1 MSADDELR
9 NLRRDVQYLR
19 DRQAILDCIASHARG
34 HDRHDT
40 DLITAAYHRDGWD
53 EHGKAVNPGP
63 AYAAWINP
71 VHAAGSR
78 SHLHNVTTHS
88 CEIDGDVAHAE
99 SYVLVGLLNHDG
111 RTARF
116 INGRYLDRLEKR
128 DGTWRIAVRRS
139 TVELMIS
146 ADAALLQN
154 PIFTDQGYSR
164 GTRDRRDLSY
174 VRPLQIDTPAP
185 DTW

>member
-9 NLRRDVQYLR
+9 SLRRDVQYLM

-34 HDRHDT
+34 HDRHDP
-40 DLITAAYHRDGWD
+40 DLITAAYHIDGWD
-53 EHGKAVNPGP
+53 EHGKAINPGP
-63 AYAAWINP
+63 AYAEWINP

-78 SHLHNVTTHS
+78 NHLHNVTTHT

-111 RTARF
+111 KTARF
-116 INGRYLDRLEKR
+116 INGRYVDRLEKR
-128 DGTWRIAVRRS
+128 DGVWRIAVRRS
-139 TVELMIS
+139 TVELMIT
-146 ADAALLQN
+146 ADAAALKS

-164 GTRDRRDLSY
+164 GTRDKRDLSY

-185 DTW
+185 ETW